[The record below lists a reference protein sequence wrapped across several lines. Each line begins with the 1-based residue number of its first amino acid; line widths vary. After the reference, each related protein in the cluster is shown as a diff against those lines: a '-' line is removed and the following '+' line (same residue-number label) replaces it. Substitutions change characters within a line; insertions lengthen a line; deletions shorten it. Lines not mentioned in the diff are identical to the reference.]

1 MSPTVRTGVA
11 VIVPVPVFPSWP
23 FALYPQQ
30 YAAPVVVS
38 AHVCAPVTTDW
49 IAGGGSEVVGPP
61 PPEPTGSLHAE
72 NRTATASV
80 AAAAT
85 ERREE
90 AWRNMEGRALGSCC
104 STSGSLALP
113 WETSFRG

>member
-1 MSPTVRTGVA
+1 MPPTVRTGIA
-11 VIVPVPVFPSWP
+11 VTVPVLLFPSWP
-23 FALYPQQ
+23 FALCPQQ

-38 AHVCAPVTTDW
+38 AQVWAPVTTDW
-49 IAGGGSEVVGPP
+49 IAGGSPEVVGPP
-61 PPEPTGSLHAE
+61 PLELTGSLHAE

-90 AWRNMEGRALGSCC
+90 AWRNMEGRA
-104 STSGSLALP
+104 
-113 WETSFRG
+113 